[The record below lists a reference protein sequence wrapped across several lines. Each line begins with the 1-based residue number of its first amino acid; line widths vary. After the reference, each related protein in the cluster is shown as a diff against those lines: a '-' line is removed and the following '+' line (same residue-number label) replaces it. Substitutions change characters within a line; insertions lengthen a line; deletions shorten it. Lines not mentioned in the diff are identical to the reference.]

1 LVALSSEVRQL
12 CRALLP
18 PDERIEFVF
27 PALSVGQPGMISLL
41 VVVGTSGVTLLACKF
56 FQRHVPES
64 VWATFPRSTRLAPE
78 PTAAGQII
86 ELGTMRLE
94 IDEEY
99 VPVARAADA
108 VHADRAGLPPDPLP
122 DL

>member
-1 LVALSSEVRQL
+1 VPLSSEVRQL
-12 CRALLP
+12 CKALLP
-18 PDERIEFVF
+18 PGEQIEYVF

-41 VVVGTSGVTLLACKF
+41 VVVGASGVTLLACKF

-64 VWATFPRSTRLAPE
+64 VWATFPRSVRLAPE
-78 PTAAGQII
+78 STSAGLII

-94 IDEEY
+94 IDGEY

-108 VHADRAGLPPDPLP
+108 EYAGRDWLPPDPLP

>member
-1 LVALSSEVRQL
+1 MALSSEVRQL

-18 PDERIEFVF
+18 PGEQIEYVF
-27 PALSVGQPGMISLL
+27 PVLSVGQPGMISLL
-41 VVVGTSGVTLLACKF
+41 VVVGASGVTLLACKF

-64 VWATFPRSTRLAPE
+64 VWATFPRSVRLSPS
-78 PTAAGQII
+78 GGVIV
-86 ELGTMRLE
+86 LGTMRLE

-108 VHADRAGLPPDPLP
+108 EHADRDWLPPDPLP

>member
-1 LVALSSEVRQL
+1 MPLSSEVRQL
-12 CRALLP
+12 CKALLP
-18 PDERIEFVF
+18 PGEQIEYVF

-41 VVVGTSGVTLLACKF
+41 VVVGTSGITLLACKF

-64 VWATFPRSTRLAPE
+64 VWATFPRSVRLSPE
-78 PTAAGQII
+78 WTSAGRII

-108 VHADRAGLPPDPLP
+108 EHADSDWLPPDPLP

>member
-1 LVALSSEVRQL
+1 MALSSEVRQL

-18 PDERIEFVF
+18 PGERIEFVF
-27 PALSVGQPGMISLL
+27 PALSVGQPGMTSLL
-41 VVVGTSGVTLLACKF
+41 VVVGAGGVTLLACKF
-56 FQRHVPES
+56 FQRNVPES
-64 VWATFPRSTRLAPE
+64 VWATFPRSVRLSPE
-78 PTAAGQII
+78 RTATGSVI

-108 VHADRAGLPPDPLP
+108 ELADRDVLPPDPLP